1 MKACL
6 FTGVCI
12 WVVSVVAIPA
22 ADRTFHLPDVP
33 YQYAYLDLPSH
44 FTETRAQSFDNT
56 PADNPITDAGA
67 TLGRVLFY
75 DTRLSAN
82 STISCGSC
90 HVQSHAFVDPNRF
103 SKGFKGGLTDRHAM
117 NLVNLRFHPR
127 ARFFWDERSGNLEA
141 MVLLPV
147 ENSLEMGQDLVKLPG
162 ILAAEPRY
170 ADLFRQA
177 FGDAEITNER
187 IARALAQF
195 LRSMVSYQSRYDDGR
210 LQVVRHTTTSPT
222 SRSRRI
228 AARRCSCATAR
239 SVIFPIRTRTS

>member
-12 WVVSVVAIPA
+12 WVVSVIAIPA
-22 ADRTFHLPDVP
+22 AERSFHLPDVP

-44 FTETRAQSFDNT
+44 FTETRAQNFDNT
-56 PADNPITDAGA
+56 PADNPVTDAGA

-82 STISCGSC
+82 GTISCGSC

-127 ARFFWDERSGNLEA
+127 ARFFWRSEEHTSELQSQSNL
-141 MVLLPV
+141 VCRLL
-147 ENSLEMGQDLVKLPG
+147 LEKKKKKKK
-162 ILAAEPRY
+162 
-170 ADLFRQA
+170 RQKK
-177 FGDAEITNER
+177 
-187 IARALAQF
+187 
-195 LRSMVSYQSRYDDGR
+195 
-210 LQVVRHTTTSPT
+210 
-222 SRSRRI
+222 
-228 AARRCSCATAR
+228 
-239 SVIFPIRTRTS
+239 

>member
-1 MKACL
+1 KAAGLSCGRRRPHRDRQVSANPSVDAQPRQPFAALRCSRGMGPHLQGSVPLAPYLRPNPERVRPDGPGGAGIRESLEFQPFGRLRCLKRRERRRMKACL

-22 ADRTFHLPDVP
+22 ADHTFHLPDIP

-44 FTETRAQSFDNT
+44 FTETRAQNFDNT

-117 NLVNLRFHPR
+117 NLVN
-127 ARFFWDERSGNLEA
+127 
-141 MVLLPV
+141 
-147 ENSLEMGQDLVKLPG
+147 
-162 ILAAEPRY
+162 
-170 ADLFRQA
+170 
-177 FGDAEITNER
+177 
-187 IARALAQF
+187 
-195 LRSMVSYQSRYDDGR
+195 
-210 LQVVRHTTTSPT
+210 
-222 SRSRRI
+222 
-228 AARRCSCATAR
+228 
-239 SVIFPIRTRTS
+239 

>member
-22 ADRTFHLPDVP
+22 ADRIFHLPDVP

-44 FTETRAQSFDNT
+44 FTETKAQSFDNT
-56 PADNPITDAGA
+56 PADNPITDGGA

-82 STISCGSC
+82 GTISCGSC

-117 NLVNLRFHPR
+117 NLVNLKGSNQEVTLYQVGDIPQGICFISITF
-127 ARFFWDERSGNLEA
+127 AVAVYSSF
-141 MVLLPV
+141 LLHQGASF
-147 ENSLEMGQDLVKLPG
+147 NNFLDALDGSYCTFDGGDGLNQDAVYP
-162 ILAAEPRY
+162 
-170 ADLFRQA
+170 D
-177 FGDAEITNER
+177 
-187 IARALAQF
+187 
-195 LRSMVSYQSRYDDGR
+195 
-210 LQVVRHTTTSPT
+210 TSPNGYP
-222 SRSRRI
+222 SASAHRFR
-228 AARRCSCATAR
+228 A
-239 SVIFPIRTRTS
+239 VFNL